1 MIQILDA
8 RYWNGRIP
16 PGYEYIKGYIAKAT
30 DGDYFT
36 SPEFVMQ
43 YRAAEQLFGN
53 ARSAWSFFK
62 GVSNPLSAAKR
73 YHDAMVAA
81 GGYGGIP
88 PVLDIEDRYALKG
101 KPTVDKAWVQLQEME
116 QLSGREVMVYS
127 AGWYWDLWC
136 APFMPLTHPIY
147 TRDLWEADPGPNT
160 PITGWPSGGI
170 MTQTILDWR
179 APGFI
184 DTAGNPGLID
194 LSDVDEAVFNSWV
207 GPSAPPPDAVT
218 LTISKSAADELHR
231 ALHAA
236 LHNV

>member
-36 SPEFVMQ
+36 SPEFANQ
-43 YRAAEQLFGN
+43 YRAAGQLFGK

-62 GVSNPLSAAKR
+62 GVSDPVKAAKR
-73 YHDAMVAA
+73 YHEAMVAA

-88 PVLDIEDRYALKG
+88 PVLDIEDKYAAKG
-101 KPTVDKAWVQLQEME
+101 KTTVDKAWVQLQEME
-116 QLSGREVMVYS
+116 QLSGREVLVYS
-127 AGWYWDLWC
+127 AGWYWDSWC
-136 APFMPLTHPIY
+136 APYVPLTHPIY
-147 TRDLWEADPGPNT
+147 TRNLWESDPGPDT
-160 PITGWPSGGI
+160 PIKGWPLGGV
-170 MTQTILDWR
+170 MKQTILDWR

-194 LSDVDEAVFNSWV
+194 ISDVSEELFETWV
-207 GPSAPPPDAVT
+207 GPAASPPQTKTIT
-218 LTISKSAADELHR
+218 LSITAYNELKE
-231 ALHAA
+231 ALQ
-236 LHNV
+236 